1 MDEKNLNTTE
11 QETVEQKPTSESQQ
25 TTEQKNTASPDEQQE
40 KKNEPTVQELM
51 VELAKLKRAQ
61 EKAASEAAE
70 YKKKWQSSLSEKE
83 QADMAK
89 AEAQAKKD
97 EEFESL
103 KRQVR
108 VNELTE
114 NFMDLGYSKDLARKA
129 ANAQAD
135 GDTATLLTIQ
145 KQFQDNQKK
154 EWEADFLKN
163 RPEINTGSGTTQTI
177 SKEAFDKMSLMEKT
191 KLKRENPD
199 EYNRLIAL

>member
-1 MDEKNLNTTE
+1 MEEKNLNTTE
-11 QETVEQKPTSESQQ
+11 QETTEQKPISEPQQ
-25 TTEQKNTASPDEQQE
+25 TMEQKNTASPDLQE

-61 EKAASEAAE
+61 EKAASEAAD

-145 KQFQDNQKK
+145 KQFQETQKK
-154 EWEADFLKN
+154 EWESEFLKN
-163 RPEINTGSGTTQTI
+163 RPEINAGAGTTQTI
-177 SKEAFDKMSLMEKT
+177 SKEAFDKMSLMERT
-191 KLKRENPD
+191 KLKRENKA
-199 EYNRLIAL
+199 EYDRLIAL

>member
-1 MDEKNLNTTE
+1 MEEKNLNTTT
-11 QETVEQKPTSESQQ
+11 QENAETQEAPKDTLQ
-25 TTEQKNTASPDEQQE
+25 TEQTNTASAETQE

-61 EKAASEAAE
+61 EKAASEAAD

-114 NFMDLGYSKDLARKA
+114 NFMDLGYGKEIARRA

-145 KQFQDNQKK
+145 KQFQESQKK
-154 EWEADFLKN
+154 AWETEFLKN
-163 RPEINTGSGTTQTI
+163 RPEINAGTGNAPTV
-177 SKEAFDKMSLMEKT
+177 SKEDFDKMSLMERT
-191 KLKRENPD
+191 KLKRENKA
-199 EYNRLIAL
+199 EYDRLIAL

>member
-1 MDEKNLNTTE
+1 MEEKTLNTTE
-11 QETVEQKPTSESQQ
+11 NETTEQKANPESQA
-25 TTEQKNTASPDEQQE
+25 TTEQKNTASPDQQE

-61 EKAASEAAE
+61 EKAASEAAD

-135 GDTATLLTIQ
+135 GDTVTLLTIQ
-145 KQFQDNQKK
+145 KQFQEKQKSD
-154 EWEADFLKN
+154 WEAEFLKS
-163 RPEINTGSGTTQTI
+163 RPEINSGTGATQTL
-177 SKEAFDKMSLMEKT
+177 SKEEFDKMTLMERT
-191 KLKRENPD
+191 KLKRENKA
-199 EYNRLIAL
+199 EYDRLIAL